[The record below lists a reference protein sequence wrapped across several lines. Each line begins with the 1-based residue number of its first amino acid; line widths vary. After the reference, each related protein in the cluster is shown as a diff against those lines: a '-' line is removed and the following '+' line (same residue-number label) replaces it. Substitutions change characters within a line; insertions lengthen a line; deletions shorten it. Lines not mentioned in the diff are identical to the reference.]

1 LREMT
6 MKKAWFFILIPLYL
20 FLQLSSLSAQE
31 ITVLM
36 NEGDAVWLG
45 SADPDRP
52 SKTIALYEKVLD
64 FDPDNYEA
72 LWKIA
77 RSYFVMGDTL
87 PETKKFEDRHKELGE
102 KGMSYAG
109 RALEV
114 NPQGIEGHYYY
125 GLSIAQYSIGISII
139 KALVK
144 GLGPEYEKHIGKAL
158 EINKLYDSAG
168 PLRAM
173 GRYWYMLPWPKRD
186 IDKSITFLKEAEAA
200 VPLSIRGHVYLAESY
215 LKGGKKERAREQLN
229 KAVETDADLE
239 LEFDARRWKERA
251 QELLEQHF

>member
-1 LREMT
+1 MP
-6 MKKAWFFILIPLYL
+6 MQKACFVIFIVLYL
-20 FLQLSSLSAQE
+20 CLPLSFLHAQE
-31 ITVLM
+31 IKVLM
-36 NEGDAVWLG
+36 DKGDTLWLG
-45 SADPDRP
+45 STDPDRP
-52 SKTIALYEKVLD
+52 SKAIALYEKVLD
-64 FDPDNYEA
+64 RDPDNYEA

-77 RSYFVMGDTL
+77 RSYFVMGDLL
-87 PETKKFEDRHKELGE
+87 PETKEFKNSHKELGE
-102 KGMSYAG
+102 KGMSYAS

-158 EINKLYDSAG
+158 MINKLYDTAG

-186 IDKSITFLKEAEAA
+186 IHKSITYLKEAEAA
-200 VPLSIRGHVYLAESY
+200 APLSIRGHVYLAESY
-215 LKGGKKERAREQLN
+215 MKGGKKDLAREQLT
-229 KAVETDADLE
+229 KAVETEEDLE

-251 QELLEQHF
+251 QELLNKYF